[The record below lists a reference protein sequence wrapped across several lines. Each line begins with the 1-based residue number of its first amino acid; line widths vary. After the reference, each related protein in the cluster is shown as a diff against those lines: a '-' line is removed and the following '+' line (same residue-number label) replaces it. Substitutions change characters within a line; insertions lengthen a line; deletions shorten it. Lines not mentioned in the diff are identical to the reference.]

1 MQSYTQSI
9 IAMLAVVNP
18 FICAVMLLQADTDGD
33 KKHNIVEGLKAMG
46 IVLAILL
53 GAALG
58 GKYILHGFGIT
69 LTTFKIVGGII
80 LGFIGTQMM
89 IGSSTANFSDASQSH
104 RTRVIMF
111 AASPASIAMVV
122 TLGTVQPHQEI
133 PLNAVVGTMV
143 AVATAALAIVVTQ
156 ALWAD
161 KKVKQSNIGSRFM
174 GMIIAAMGLQFA
186 LDGIKAF
193 FL

>member
-1 MQSYTQSI
+1 MTDHQPSAADRLEAGVDDLHVPEPSADAE
-9 IAMLAVVNP
+9 AMLLKLGFALP
-18 FICAVMLLQADTDGD
+18 AI
-33 KKHNIVEGLKAMG
+33 GL
-46 IVLAILL
+46 VLILL

-133 PLNAVVGTMV
+133 PLNAVVGTIV